1 MVFAVYFIC
10 AFITF
15 DNPIASGGKYGH
27 AWVLSAGAGH
37 AGCWR
42 HHPTPHP
49 DVQTGGRVLV
59 LAVLALGVAIAP
71 QLGVDADPGLGAQ
84 EVVWVGTCG
93 TSRARLR
100 TGLLAPVGILLS
112 IGMV

>member
-1 MVFAVYFIC
+1 MVFAIHFIH
-10 AFITF
+10 AFKTF
-15 DNPIASGGKYGH
+15 YDSIAGGGKYGH
-27 AWVLSAGAGH
+27 AWILSAGAGH
-37 AGCWR
+37 AGCWG
-42 HHPTPHP
+42 HHPAPHP

-84 EVVWVGTCG
+84 EVVWVGTRG
-93 TSRARLR
+93 TARARLR